1 MGAINAY
8 QSAVKFVLKNVL
20 KSLSISCAYDHL
32 CVGSSF
38 SFATYD
44 HLCSTITPGMYQ
56 CVPPDSR
63 RPKPFGLRIR
73 TYPWAHGT
81 DTFAGNVP
89 TRLLLAEATT

>member
-20 KSLSISCAYDHL
+20 KSLSISCAYNHL

-44 HLCSTITPGMYQ
+44 HLWSFLTRQG
-56 CVPPDSR
+56 S
-63 RPKPFGLRIR
+63 GLKTRWWQPR
-73 TYPWAHGT
+73 GGPTLAFF
-81 DTFAGNVP
+81 TFV
-89 TRLLLAEATT
+89 TS

>member
-1 MGAINAY
+1 VGAINAY

-44 HLCSTITPGMYQ
+44 HLWSFLARHG
-56 CVPPDSR
+56 S
-63 RPKPFGLRIR
+63 GLKTRWWQPR
-73 TYPWAHGT
+73 GGPTLAFF
-81 DTFAGNVP
+81 TFV
-89 TRLLLAEATT
+89 TS

>member
-32 CVGSSF
+32 CVGYSF

-44 HLCSTITPGMYQ
+44 HLWSFLARHG
-56 CVPPDSR
+56 S
-63 RPKPFGLRIR
+63 GLKNR
-73 TYPWAHGT
+73 W
-81 DTFAGNVP
+81 GNPVSD
-89 TRLLLAEATT
+89 RL

>member
-44 HLCSTITPGMYQ
+44 HLWSFLARHGIKLKNRWGQPRVSSILTFLTLNGCYWLKKLPQPRGLCCLRGM
-56 CVPPDSR
+56 
-63 RPKPFGLRIR
+63 
-73 TYPWAHGT
+73 A
-81 DTFAGNVP
+81 
-89 TRLLLAEATT
+89 

>member
-44 HLCSTITPGMYQ
+44 HLWSFLARHGIALKNRWGQPRASSTLALGTKVLIT
-56 CVPPDSR
+56 
-63 RPKPFGLRIR
+63 
-73 TYPWAHGT
+73 
-81 DTFAGNVP
+81 N
-89 TRLLLAEATT
+89 

>member
-38 SFATYD
+38 ST
-44 HLCSTITPGMYQ
+44 TI
-56 CVPPDSR
+56 
-63 RPKPFGLRIR
+63 PK
-73 TYPWAHGT
+73 
-81 DTFAGNVP
+81 DTH
-89 TRLLLAEATT
+89 